1 MQGGSDE
8 EQRSTMFYLKQRVI
22 VVNLIVMAYMWA
34 ACSFGYYM
42 IIFYLKYLPGNIYN
56 NSLSS
61 GGTDLIAV
69 VFSGVLYGKLGL
81 RKTVTGLF
89 TLSTIGGLMI
99 IFLGENS
106 TTLVPIF
113 VVITKFGISGG
124 FVLCYCSTV
133 DVFPTLF
140 CSTGLGICNFGAR
153 VLSILAPIV
162 AEEPAPIPM
171 IVLTCLTLGGIAM
184 I

>member
-1 MQGGSDE
+1 
-8 EQRSTMFYLKQRVI
+8 MFYLKSRVI
-22 VVNLIVMAYMWA
+22 KINLFVMAYMWA

-61 GGTDLIAV
+61 GGTDLVAV
-69 VFSGVLYGKLGL
+69 LCGGYLYGRFGI
-81 RKTVTGLF
+81 RKSFTFLF
-89 TLSTIGGLMI
+89 TLSVIGGTII
-99 IFLGENS
+99 IFLGDS
-106 TTLVPIF
+106 ATTLMPIF
-113 VVITKFGISGG
+113 VVICKFGISGG
-124 FVLCYCSTV
+124 FVLVYCSTV

-140 CSTGLGICNFGAR
+140 CSTALGFCNFFAR

-162 AEEPAPIPM
+162 AEKQAPIPM
-171 IVLTCLTLGGIAM
+171 IILTSLALVGILM